1 MRSITSG
8 SPEPLAEVD
17 GNRTRRT
24 RIARPNRFEG
34 GGAHQAHGHLQ
45 CARYR
50 LTKVRHMSGAPSPSA
65 KMLSAHDQVIFCTD
79 TVAATHAATF
89 AALLP
94 NVEILQLV
102 DGEEISDADRDRIT
116 IAFFSGDAYPERSPQ
131 YLRVALKAPNLRW
144 LHTFSAGVDSPI
156 FQSLM
161 AQGITVTN
169 SSGAS
174 ARPIAQTVMMYLLA
188 LSRDLPAWFR
198 AQQQSRW
205 DQRRIADLEMM
216 RLGIIGMGPIGSE
229 VARLALA
236 FGMRPIGMRR
246 SITGTEPCET
256 WTLDRLMELVAQV
269 DALVLAIPLSDSTR
283 HLVDANVLA
292 AMPQGS
298 MLINVARGGVVDEQ
312 ALINALRSG
321 PLGSAA
327 LDVFATEPL
336 PSDSALWAMDNVII
350 TPHSSGSTPSAD
362 HRAVE
367 VFIANLGHLA
377 AGEAQINQ
385 ATVTISS

>member
-1 MRSITSG
+1 V
-8 SPEPLAEVD
+8 AEVD

-34 GGAHQAHGHLQ
+34 GGAHQAHGHLHI
-45 CARYR
+45 APYR
-50 LTKVRHMSGAPSPSA
+50 LTKVRHMSGAPSSSSDPA
-65 KMLSAHDQVIFCTD
+65 TNPATRPLSAQGQVIFCTD
-79 TVAATHAATF
+79 TVAAVHAQTF
-89 AALLP
+89 TELLP
-94 NVEILQLV
+94 DVEIIQLIEGV
-102 DGEEISDADRDRIT
+102 EISDADRDRIT

-174 ARPIAQTVMMYLLA
+174 AAPIAQTVMMYLLA

-198 AQQQSRW
+198 AQQHSRW
-205 DQRRIADLEMM
+205 DQRRIADLEGM
-216 RLGIIGMGPIGSE
+216 RLGIIGMGPIGCE

-246 SITGTEPCET
+246 SVTGSEPCET
-256 WTLDRLMELVAQV
+256 WTLNRLMELVAQV
-269 DALVLAIPLSDSTR
+269 DALVLAVPLSDSTR
-283 HLVDANVLA
+283 HLIDASVLN
-292 AMPQGS
+292 AMPKGS
-298 MLINVARGGVVDEQ
+298 MLINVARGGVVDEE
-312 ALINALRSG
+312 ALITALRDG

-336 PSDSALWAMDNVII
+336 PSESPLWAMENVII

-362 HRAVE
+362 ERAVD
-367 VFIANLGHLA
+367 VFITNLGRLA
-377 AGEAQINQ
+377 AGEALVNQ
-385 ATVTISS
+385 AQLIGPS

>member
-1 MRSITSG
+1 
-8 SPEPLAEVD
+8 
-17 GNRTRRT
+17 
-24 RIARPNRFEG
+24 
-34 GGAHQAHGHLQ
+34 
-45 CARYR
+45 
-50 LTKVRHMSGAPSPSA
+50 MSGASSPSTNPSTSPA
-65 KMLSAHDQVIFCTD
+65 TRPLSAQGQVIFCTD
-79 TVAATHAATF
+79 TVAAVHAQTF
-89 AALLP
+89 IELLP
-94 NVEILQLV
+94 DVEILQLV
-102 DGEEISDADRDRIT
+102 DGKEISDADRDRIT

-131 YLRVALKAPNLRW
+131 YLRVALKAANLRW

-174 ARPIAQTVMMYLLA
+174 ATPIAHTVMMYLLA

-198 AQQQSRW
+198 AQQHSRW
-205 DQRRIADLEMM
+205 DQRRIADLEGM
-216 RLGIIGMGPIGSE
+216 RLGIIGMGPIGCE

-246 SITGTEPCET
+246 SVTGTEPCET

-269 DALVLAIPLSDSTR
+269 DALVLAVPLSDSTR
-283 HLVDANVLA
+283 HLIDDTVLR

-298 MLINVARGGVVDEQ
+298 MLINVARGGVVDED
-312 ALINALRSG
+312 ALIHALRHG

-336 PSDSALWAMDNVII
+336 PSDSALWEMDNVII
-350 TPHSSGSTPSAD
+350 TPHSSGSTPNAD
-362 HRAVE
+362 ERAVD
-367 VFIANLGHLA
+367 VFVTNLKRLA
-377 AGEAQINQ
+377 AGNSLMNRAEFTGQN
-385 ATVTISS
+385 

>member
-1 MRSITSG
+1 
-8 SPEPLAEVD
+8 
-17 GNRTRRT
+17 
-24 RIARPNRFEG
+24 
-34 GGAHQAHGHLQ
+34 
-45 CARYR
+45 
-50 LTKVRHMSGAPSPSA
+50 MSGAPSSSTNT
-65 KMLSAHDQVIFCTD
+65 LSAHSQVIFCTD
-79 TVAATHAATF
+79 TVAAAHGHSF

-94 NVEILQLV
+94 DVEILQLV
-102 DGEEISDADRDRIT
+102 EGEEISEVDRDRIT

-174 ARPIAQTVMMYLLA
+174 ATPIAHTVMMYLLA

-198 AQQQSRW
+198 AQQHNRW
-205 DQRRIADLEMM
+205 DQRRIADLEGM
-216 RLGIIGMGPIGSE
+216 RLGIIGMGPIGCE

-236 FGMRPIGMRR
+236 FGMHPIGMRR
-246 SITGTEPCET
+246 SITGSEPCET

-269 DALVLAIPLSDSTR
+269 DALVLAVPLSDSTR
-283 HLVDANVLA
+283 HLIDASVLA

-298 MLINVARGGVVDEQ
+298 MLVNVARGGVVDEE
-312 ALINALRSG
+312 ALIAALRSG

-336 PSDSALWAMDNVII
+336 PSESALWGMDNVII

-362 HRAVE
+362 ERAVE
-367 VFIANLGHLA
+367 VFITNLGRLA
-377 AGEAQINQ
+377 SGEALINQ
-385 ATVTISS
+385 ATPTISH